1 MNSSGTFG
9 RFKRGIQ
16 SGHWFSVA
24 APAAVPL
31 SDSEPKKNVKSF
43 HPSRKPGPWWWFF
56 IWKDTR
62 VRDCRSYRSNSL
74 SRRSRLLA
82 FPRSFSPARQI
93 RFDLQ
98 RRPPRLVLCGGHIFS
113 NMTEM
118 GNERMHQHSY
128 RLNLTTSKSSGG
140 YGGGGNVIIVLVRT
154 HCKVVREGVINRN
167 HSQKN
172 FLHGGFSRNIS

>member
-43 HPSRKPGPWWWFF
+43 HSSRKPGPWWWFF

-74 SRRSRLLA
+74 SRRMRLPV
-82 FPRSFSPARQI
+82 FPHSFSPARRSALTFNAVRHGLFYAADI
-93 RFDLQ
+93 FFLTWQ
-98 RRPPRLVLCGGHIFS
+98 RWATRECINTV
-113 NMTEM
+113 
-118 GNERMHQHSY
+118 
-128 RLNLTTSKSSGG
+128 
-140 YGGGGNVIIVLVRT
+140 IVLIWQLLKAQGGT
-154 HCKVVREGVINRN
+154 EGEVM
-167 HSQKN
+167 
-172 FLHGGFSRNIS
+172 